1 MLAKD
6 RVFDEVVMTR
16 LPPDHSHHYL
26 TDGAF
31 SVIEGWLTG
40 NGFAGCH
47 TVWDLIKFLR
57 GKFSTASNY
66 RNKRVEISVLIANFA
81 FVKWFDGC
89 VNADKI
95 SNIGVPLVWRH
106 TWVPE
111 TQSVRGA
118 VQVRHLRLTN
128 VREGRVGAVDADPT
142 SDKRRDGEGGD
153 SWSFAQAAATRQAWT

>member
-1 MLAKD
+1 
-6 RVFDEVVMTR
+6 MTR

-66 RNKRVEISVLIANFA
+66 SNKRVEISVLIANFA

-111 TQSVRGA
+111 TQSVRECSISTPSPTHQRSRG
-118 VQVRHLRLTN
+118 TSG
-128 VREGRVGAVDADPT
+128 GRGCRPKFRQT
-142 SDKRRDGEGGD
+142 TRRGR
-153 SWSFAQAAATRQAWT
+153 W